1 MKRGKGMAM
10 KRLAVAFRVL
20 TWLAT
25 ASLMGIALSSGEASA
40 SVAVV
45 DFELLAPG
53 GEFPPVPGGT
63 RDTMGWSF
71 EPNDELS
78 LTHLGFFDA
87 QGDGLDVSHRV
98 GLWTADGDLLAEAY
112 VPSGTD
118 ASLLDGYRYV
128 EIGSLALHAG
138 QTYIIGATA
147 VWTESDQ
154 NGLRILDT
162 YPTYNVEPASLAVD
176 DNLTL
181 TSYWRF
187 VDEDGGL
194 PPLPPGELH
203 YPSTE
208 FPDGYFLAPN
218 FAFTVVPEA
227 GTLVMVCTGATLMAL
242 KHRHNA

>member
-1 MKRGKGMAM
+1 MAM

-118 ASLLDGYRYV
+118 ASLLDGYRYRLAGPSRGPDV
-128 EIGSLALHAG
+128 HHRRDSGVDGVRPKRVANLGHLSYLQRRTGKPRRRSQPDPHVVLAL
-138 QTYIIGATA
+138 
-147 VWTESDQ
+147 
-154 NGLRILDT
+154 
-162 YPTYNVEPASLAVD
+162 
-176 DNLTL
+176 
-181 TSYWRF
+181 
-187 VDEDGGL
+187 
-194 PPLPPGELH
+194 
-203 YPSTE
+203 
-208 FPDGYFLAPN
+208 
-218 FAFTVVPEA
+218 
-227 GTLVMVCTGATLMAL
+227 C
-242 KHRHNA
+242 